1 MKRYIR
7 TAVTNVSDEDI
18 YSRREIASK
27 TDDVYLLRQLS
38 EDNDPSVRASVARNQ
53 HTPIDILLKL
63 TEDPIIPVRENLMM
77 RDEVLPL
84 EVQMALASNTPGL
97 RKLLLQYEDVDTEI
111 INLLSNDEND
121 IVREM
126 AAIKPRLSD
135 ENKIRLS
142 NDKDKYV
149 RYELA
154 KNRRLPLDIVVKLST
169 DDYDAVRIV
178 IAGRQD
184 TPAEILDKMSY
195 DDFENV
201 RSMVAYNKNTPITT
215 LKRLLKDK
223 SERVQSFARDNLEQR
238 GQ

>member
-7 TAVTNVSDEDI
+7 SAVTNVSDEDV
-18 YSRREIASK
+18 YVRRELANT
-27 TDDVYLLRQLS
+27 TDNVYLLHQLS
-38 EDNDPSVRASVARNQ
+38 EDDDPSVRASVARNQ

-84 EVQMALASNTPGL
+84 EVQMALASNAPGL
-97 RKLLLQYEDVDTEI
+97 RKLLLQYEGVDTEI
-111 INLLSNDEND
+111 INLLSHDEFEV
-121 IVREM
+121 VREK
-126 AAIKPRLSD
+126 AAIKSRLSD

-142 NDKDKYV
+142 NDEDRYV

-154 KNRRLPLDIVVKLST
+154 KNRKLPLEVIIKLS
-169 DDYDAVRIV
+169 DDEYDAVRIV
-178 IAGRQD
+178 IAGRTD
-184 TPAEILDKMSY
+184 TPTEILDKMSY

-201 RSMVAYNKNTPITT
+201 RSMVAYNKNTPIAT

-223 SERVQSFARDNLEQR
+223 SERVQSFARDNLQQR

>member
-18 YSRREIASK
+18 YSRREIANK
-27 TDDVYLLRQLS
+27 TDDVYLLQQLS
-38 EDNDPSVRASVARNQ
+38 EDEDSGIRASVARNQ

-63 TEDPIIPVRENLMM
+63 AEDPIIPVRENLMM

-84 EVQMALASNTPGL
+84 EVQMALAYNTPGL
-97 RKLLLQYEDVDTEI
+97 RKLLLQYEGVDTEI
-111 INLLSNDEND
+111 INLLSNDEFPA
-121 IVREM
+121 VRKM
-126 AAIKPRLSD
+126 AAIKSRLSD

-184 TPAEILDKMSY
+184 TPAEILDNMSY
-195 DDFENV
+195 DDFESV
-201 RSMVAYNKNTPITT
+201 RSMVAYNKNTPVAT

-223 SERVQSFARDNLEQR
+223 SERVQRFAEYNLKQR